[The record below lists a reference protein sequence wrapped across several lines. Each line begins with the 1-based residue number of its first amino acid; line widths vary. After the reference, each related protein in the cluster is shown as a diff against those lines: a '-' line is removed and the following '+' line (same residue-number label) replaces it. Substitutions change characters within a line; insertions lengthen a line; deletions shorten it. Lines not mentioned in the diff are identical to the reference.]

1 VKRLEESARATAA
14 SAESY
19 LAGAAA
25 LVAASIGLT
34 VPAHGDGGWGAPV
47 LLAAAGIA
55 GAALALTHGSLALG
69 AAVRGARDVCLEV
82 GRQLEGPILRSDARN
97 VPPSYRACEER
108 CARAG
113 LEGAPLGNALA
124 FLPLVLLGI
133 ALDLVYRGQ
142 SPRLA
147 AEAFAVLTA
156 GAAVT
161 ALWVA
166 LTANGARAVLL
177 AVRRASRPD
186 GDPAVFAA
194 SVGGSSLTDMLGSAV
209 GPAACSL
216 SLMAS
221 SIGLLAPFLR

>member
-1 VKRLEESARATAA
+1 M
-14 SAESY
+14 
-19 LAGAAA
+19 
-25 LVAASIGLT
+25 
-34 VPAHGDGGWGAPV
+34 
-47 LLAAAGIA
+47 LLAATGVA
-55 GAALALTHGSLALG
+55 GAALALTHGSLVLG
-69 AAVRGARDVCLEV
+69 AAVRGARDASLEV
-82 GRQLEGPILRSDARN
+82 ERQLEGTSRTPDARGGA
-97 VPPSYRACEER
+97 PSYRACEEQ

-113 LEGAPLGNALA
+113 LDGAPLAGVLS

-133 ALDLVYRGQ
+133 ALDLVYRGK

-186 GDPAVFAA
+186 GDPAIFAA
-194 SVGGSSLTDMLGSAV
+194 SVGGSSLTDILGSAV